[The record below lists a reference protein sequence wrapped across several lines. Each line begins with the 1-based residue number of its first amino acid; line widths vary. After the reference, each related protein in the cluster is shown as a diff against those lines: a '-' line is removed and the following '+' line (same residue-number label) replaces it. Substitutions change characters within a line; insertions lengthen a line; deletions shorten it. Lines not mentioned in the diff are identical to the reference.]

1 MTWPWPNC
9 RSTWFSA
16 SGSSSRPKGRP
27 FVSTADV
34 SGSEVAGQYRL
45 FFHAY
50 ASGTAGS
57 TREMY
62 ADVLTIG
69 SDGSTPHLSALPPAS

>member
-1 MTWPWPNC
+1 M
-9 RSTWFSA
+9 
-16 SGSSSRPKGRP
+16 
-27 FVSTADV
+27 